1 MNIELSLLLINVNV
15 SYNFLKKCIF
25 FNYWPKFPLF
35 SHPKSTCILR
45 MIQNDDVN
53 NVLGDVSYFLF
64 RFSWLSLP
72 CLEDITIC
80 SPWKEKACLLFH
92 NGVFDCVLGMGE
104 AGQIFS
110 FQSVSLKLS
119 FSIWGD
125 FTLTSLGNI
134 WQCLEVFFGCHDCGE
149 GLLLASRGPEIILNP
164 LHFTHHA
171 PTTTTE
177 ISNEKCQ

>member
-1 MNIELSLLLINVNV
+1 MCLEMCL
-15 SYNFLKKCIF
+15 IF
-25 FNYWPKFPLF
+25 FFVF
-35 SHPKSTCILR
+35 
-45 MIQNDDVN
+45 Q
-53 NVLGDVSYFLF
+53 
-64 RFSWLSLP
+64 LSLP

-110 FQSVSLKLS
+110 FQSVSLKLG
-119 FSIWGD
+119 FLD
-125 FTLTSLGNI
+125 LGWFYPHLPREHLAMSGGI
-134 WQCLEVFFGCHDCGE
+134 FGCHDCGE
-149 GLLLASRGPEIILNP
+149 GLLLASGGPEIILNP

-171 PTTTTE
+171 PTTTTTE